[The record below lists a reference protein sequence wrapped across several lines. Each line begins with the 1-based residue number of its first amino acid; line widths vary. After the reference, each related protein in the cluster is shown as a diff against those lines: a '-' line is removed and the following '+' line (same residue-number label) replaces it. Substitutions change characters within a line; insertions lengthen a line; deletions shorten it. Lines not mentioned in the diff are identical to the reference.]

1 MADGPQTN
9 SAKILLVGD
18 IENAFLDSPAG
29 QGLSCTICD
38 GMCGAIETSASEQFD
53 VIGVVIPA
61 QPAGISSAL
70 RALRQASKDSKIILL
85 SQMYQE
91 PMAIGLV
98 QASPDGTKLADDYL
112 ICPVMTSQFY
122 TFIEKGG
129 SHTTANLKQTVIDN
143 KTTARIKEL
152 ERLATE
158 DDLTGLKNRRYI
170 WEFARQIIEH
180 ARQQN
185 GQVTLLIFDIDDFK
199 HYNDMY
205 GHMAGDEILGQ
216 ASALM
221 RRCCRSHDVVGRI
234 GGDEFAVVFWED
246 PQRKSDDSA
255 AERRSAAEHP
265 KEAVFISERFREQ
278 LENTQ
283 FNLLGPAGK
292 GVLTISGGLATFP
305 RDGST
310 AEELFRKADQALL
323 GAKRSGKNRIY
334 LVGTP
339 GAEPANH
346 E

>member
-1 MADGPQTN
+1 MVDGPQAN
-9 SAKILLVGD
+9 LAKIMLVGD
-18 IENAFLDSPAG
+18 IENAFLDSPKSL
-29 QGLSCTICD
+29 GLSCVICD
-38 GMCGAIETSASEQFD
+38 GICGAIEEAASERFD
-53 VIGVVIPA
+53 VIGVVIPI
-61 QPAGISSAL
+61 QPAGFSSAL
-70 RALRQASKDSKIILL
+70 RALRQENEDSKIILL
-85 SQMYQE
+85 AQMYQE

-98 QASPDGTKLADDYL
+98 QALPDGTKLADDYL
-112 ICPVMTSQFY
+112 ICPVMTNQFC
-122 TFIEKGG
+122 TFVEKGG
-129 SHTTANLKQTVIDN
+129 SHATIDLKQPVVDN
-143 KTTARIKEL
+143 KTAARIKEL

-158 DDLTGLKNRRYI
+158 DDLTGLKNRRYT

-205 GHMAGDEILGQ
+205 GHMAGDEILKQ

-221 RRCCRSHDVVGRI
+221 QRCCRNHDVVGRI

-246 PQRKSDDSA
+246 PQRKTGDNTK
-255 AERRSAAEHP
+255 ERRSAAKHP

-323 GAKRSGKNRIY
+323 EAKRSGKNRIY

-339 GAEPANH
+339 GDERIS
-346 E
+346 